1 MADGQKP
8 LPTKE
13 KLAQELEKL
22 PPVNGLERLVK
33 RARAGMYDDYE
44 SPLATPQMQLVEDLR
59 QIGQQGFV
67 HRVIDGEFDGT
78 REEARAWAM
87 GPEGR
92 EAFLELA
99 FQQKMKKEEQKPCPH
114 CGKDNIEQLGNK
126 PGGPKPGDAS
136 LCVYCAAW
144 GIFDTDL
151 TLRKPTEAEAT
162 KLAEDLF
169 AQMVVKQLLE
179 FKASQ

>member
-1 MADGQKP
+1 MADGQKA

-13 KLAQELEKL
+13 RLAQELEKL

-33 RARAGMYDDYE
+33 RARAGMYDDYD
-44 SPLATPQMQLVEDLR
+44 SPLAMPQMQLVEDLR
-59 QIGQQGFV
+59 KIGQEGFV
-67 HRVIDGEFDGT
+67 QRVVNGEFDGT
-78 REEARAWAM
+78 REEAEAWAK

-92 EAFLELA
+92 EVFLELA
-99 FQQKMKKEEQKPCPH
+99 FRQKMKKEEQKPCPH

-144 GIFDTDL
+144 GIFDEEL
-151 TLRKPTEAEAT
+151 NLRKPTEAEAT
-162 KLAEDLF
+162 KLADDEF
-169 AQMVVKQLLE
+169 AQMVVQQLLE
-179 FKASQ
+179 FKAKQ